1 MLASNRRSARKLNHL
16 FLRCKTQVL
25 SGRRTSS
32 PDDSSIHRC
41 VFCSLFVPGNV
52 LSTSLLSRSNFANC
66 SDWPQASTFCQLTRK
81 DLLQLLIPIQ
91 NNIYPIEYRAPFP
104 RPNPHTS
111 FLRGATIEALFK
123 EPSSFQFR
131 KTLSYNSFS
140 RVCFSALALRSV
152 SFRLVNVHFA
162 PSKSRLSG
170 RNFAAR
176 LITSRRNC
184 LQTIIQKE
192 NHNVCIRRNSSKT
205 GTTGKQHPSLA
216 KLLPVRVRTYR
227 KAPAFPALPE
237 CVPCCFL
244 EANSN
249 SNNKN
254 SPPLHKISLPL
265 LHILLAT

>member
-104 RPNPHTS
+104 RPNLTH
-111 FLRGATIEALFK
+111 
-123 EPSSFQFR
+123 PSYEVQRSKPCSRNLPAF
-131 KTLSYNSFS
+131 NS
-140 RVCFSALALRSV
+140 A
-152 SFRLVNVHFA
+152 
-162 PSKSRLSG
+162 RLS
-170 RNFAAR
+170 
-176 LITSRRNC
+176 
-184 LQTIIQKE
+184 
-192 NHNVCIRRNSSKT
+192 V
-205 GTTGKQHPSLA
+205 TTHSLA
-216 KLLPVRVRTYR
+216 S
-227 KAPAFPALPE
+227 A
-237 CVPCCFL
+237 
-244 EANSN
+244 
-249 SNNKN
+249 
-254 SPPLHKISLPL
+254 SPLSH
-265 LHILLAT
+265 